1 LRIVVAGYMVR
12 HPLVGMMMAFAQYLS
27 ALKELGHDVVYLEE
41 SGWGD
46 ACYHPS
52 KGNFDNDPKEG
63 LASVRRLLDALLTV
77 VPIYYF
83 RRDTTQLWT
92 GLEISGGQYE
102 LEQLISQSDLLLN
115 VGGVCALPE
124 FELAPCRAL
133 IDLDPLFTQVGKFAG
148 DDIDIYHQHFT
159 YGCNLGKSTCKIPTA
174 GIVWKPTVPPVNVSF
189 WQNAATSIALGSAYT
204 TIANW
209 SAYGGI
215 EYKGEWYGQKDT
227 EFIKLLELPGKT
239 DADLELA
246 LAGADDATLNQFN
259 SAGWSIRSSIDL
271 SSNLADYCHYIIQS
285 RGEFSAAKHA
295 YVVTRS
301 GWFSDRTVCYLAS
314 GRPVVVQDTGIKD
327 WLDFTDGVCVFNDLD
342 TAADAI
348 GQVQGNYARHSIAAR
363 ELAND
368 VFGHTTV
375 LKRILSECSLA

>member
-1 LRIVVAGYMVR
+1 
-12 HPLVGMMMAFAQYLS
+12 MAFAQYLS

-41 SGWGD
+41 SGWGN

-52 KGNFDNDPKEG
+52 TGSFDNDPEEG
-63 LASVRRLLDALLTV
+63 LASVRRLLDALQAE

-83 RRDTTQLWT
+83 RQDITKLWT
-92 GLEISGGQYE
+92 GLETSGGQNE
-102 LEQLISQSDLLLN
+102 LEQLIRQSDLLLN
-115 VGGVCALPE
+115 IGGVCALPE

-148 DDIDIYHQHFT
+148 GDIDIYHRHFS
-159 YGCNLGKSTCKIPTA
+159 YGCNLGKSSCKIPTS
-174 GIVWKPTVPPVNVSF
+174 GIAWIPTVPPVNVSF
-189 WQNAATSIALGSAYT
+189 WQNVANSIAAGSAYT

-215 EYKGEWYGQKDT
+215 EYKGQWYGQKDT
-227 EFIKLLELPGKT
+227 EFIKLLELPGNT
-239 DADLELA
+239 DANLELA
-246 LAGADDATLNQFN
+246 VAGADEATINQLN
-259 SAGWSIRSSIDL
+259 SAGWTVRSSIDL
-271 SSNLADYCHYIIQS
+271 SLNLADYCNYIVQS

-314 GRPVVVQDTGIKD
+314 GRPVIIQDTGIKD
-327 WLDFTDGVCVFNDLD
+327 WLGFTDGVCIFEDLD
-342 TAADAI
+342 TAAHAI
-348 GQVQGNYARHSIAAR
+348 EQVQGNYESHAVAAR

-368 VFGHTTV
+368 VFSHTTV
-375 LKRILSECSLA
+375 LKRILSEC